1 MVSGQLIMRSYDG
14 VKQKVNN
21 MKDILQKA
29 WYFGLGVFDFT
40 REKVES
46 VVQELV
52 RRGEI
57 SQQESPEAVKELL
70 ARAQEVQA
78 DLWEKIKELVNKAL
92 AEARPAK
99 AADLEALAQRVAAL
113 EAEVRKLKGDR

>member
-1 MVSGQLIMRSYDG
+1 
-14 VKQKVNN
+14 

-40 REKVES
+40 REKVEPL
-46 VVQELV
+46 VEEMV

-70 ARAQEVQA
+70 GRAQEVQA
-78 DLWEKIKELVNKAL
+78 ELWEKIKELVNKAL

-99 AADLEALAQRVAAL
+99 AADLEALEQRVAAL
-113 EAEVRKLKGDR
+113 EEEVRKLKGKG

>member
-1 MVSGQLIMRSYDG
+1 
-14 VKQKVNN
+14 
-21 MKDILQKA
+21 MKDLLQKA

-40 REKVES
+40 REKVEPL
-46 VVQELV
+46 VDEMV

-99 AADLEALAQRVAAL
+99 AADLEALEQRVAAL
-113 EAEVRKLKGDR
+113 EEEVRKLKGNG